1 MNIRE
6 QALAAL
12 GGPSRENFLN
22 ALAGG
27 LAMSGRGE
35 YVEAGNDEA
44 HALTALRTHNEMMIT
59 VTTQMI
65 TSRAGSPAYRDEAF
79 LRALSERAAIGHVG
93 HVLRRAL
100 LAGLSGS
107 TSRVRS

>member
-27 LAMSGRGE
+27 LAMSGRSE

-44 HALTALRTHNEMMIT
+44 HALNATCP
-59 VTTQMI
+59 Q
-65 TSRAGSPAYRDEAF
+65 RDDDH
-79 LRALSERAAIGHVG
+79 RHDTDD
-93 HVLRRAL
+93 H
-100 LAGLSGS
+100 LAGGKPCLP
-107 TSRVRS
+107 R